1 MPISNLNPRNST
13 FRARGAEPGGGN
25 GASRLRPPL
34 QRRRHELGCELK
46 RPEAGGRGGTG
57 R

>member
-34 QRRRHELGCELK
+34 QRRRHELGRELK
-46 RPEAGGRGGTG
+46 QRAAGGRGGTG